1 MERKTEEQYNRGLLE
16 FIQNSPSMFHVAD
29 NMKKRLEEAGFAQLR
44 EKDSWELSA
53 GGAYYVARNDSSL
66 IAFRLPAA
74 WERSEGRPFKGY
86 HIVAAHSDS
95 PTFKVKTRPETVAE
109 GCYVRLNVEN
119 YGGMILSTWLDRPLS
134 VAGRVAVRRA
144 DGGVDMRLVNL
155 DRDLL
160 VIPNLAVHMNRDINK
175 GYGYNPQTDML
186 PLMGLLSG
194 ADEGEETAIQPGQ
207 GLSQEGSAFQPGQGL
222 PREGT
227 AIQPGQGLLQEGTAF
242 QSGQSLPGEETTSQP
257 GQSLPQE
264 ETASQPPQGMLLR
277 EIARELG
284 IAPED
289 ILDSDLYLYVRERGR
304 VIGRDGEL
312 LLSPKLDDLQ
322 CVYAGLEGFVSTVP
336 GQYAN
341 VLAVF
346 DNEEVGSGTRQGAD
360 STFLEDVLL
369 RIQDS
374 LGYGPSVYRQ
384 LVADSFLISA
394 DNAHAVH
401 PAHPEKADPTNRP
414 LLGGGIVIKYHG
426 GQKYTS
432 DALSAAQ
439 IRLWCERAGVPCQ
452 TFANR
457 SDAVGGSTLGNI
469 STSHVSLTSVD
480 IGLPQLAMHS
490 AVETGCG
497 RATAQAVAVF
507 EQFWRE

>member
-66 IAFRLPAA
+66 IVFRLPAA

-194 ADEGEETAIQPGQ
+194 ADEGEETAIRPGQ
-207 GLSQEGSAFQPGQGL
+207 GLSQEETAIPPGQGL
-222 PREGT
+222 SQEGT

-242 QSGQSLPGEETTSQP
+242 
-257 GQSLPQE
+257 
-264 ETASQPPQGMLLR
+264 QPPQGMLLR

-322 CVYAGLEGFVSTVP
+322 CVYAGLESFVSTVP

-384 LVADSFLISA
+384 MVADSFLISA

-439 IRLWCERAGVPCQ
+439 MRLWCERAGVPCQ

>member
-1 MERKTEEQYNRGLLE
+1 MDRKAKEHFNRGLLK
-16 FIQNSPSMFHVAD
+16 FIQDSPSMYHVID
-29 NMKKRLEEAGFAQLR
+29 NMKKRLEEAGFSQLR
-44 EKDSWELSA
+44 ESDGWELA
-53 GGAYYVARNDSSL
+53 PGGAYYTTRNDSSL
-66 IAFRLPAA
+66 IAFRLPTACDMNA
-74 WERSEGRPFKGY
+74 GRPFKGY

-95 PTFKVKTRPETVAE
+95 PTFKIKTQPETVAE
-109 GCYVRLNVEN
+109 SSYVRLNVEN
-119 YGGMILSTWLDRPLS
+119 YGGMILSSWLDRPLS

-175 GYGYNPQTDML
+175 GYAYNPQTDML
-186 PLMGLLSG
+186 PLMGLLPQESPE
-194 ADEGEETAIQPGQ
+194 AEGPRDAEQETMSQLSH
-207 GLSQEGSAFQPGQGL
+207 GL
-222 PREGT
+222 
-227 AIQPGQGLLQEGTAF
+227 
-242 QSGQSLPGEETTSQP
+242 
-257 GQSLPQE
+257 LPQE
-264 ETASQPPQGMLLR
+264 SPEFTDSQDAEEKSAQQSPQGMLLR
-277 EIARELG
+277 EVARELG
-284 IAPED
+284 ISSED
-289 ILDSDLYLYVRERGR
+289 ILDGDLYLYVREKGR
-304 VIGRDGEL
+304 VLGCNGEL

-322 CVYAGLEGFVSTVP
+322 CVYAGLEGFVSAMP

-369 RIQDS
+369 RVQDS

-414 LLGGGIVIKYHG
+414 VLGGGIVIKYHG

-432 DALSAAQ
+432 DAMTAARM
-439 IRLWCERAGVPCQ
+439 RLWCERAGVPCQ

-457 SDAVGGSTLGNI
+457 SDMTGGSTLGNI
-469 STSHVSLTSVD
+469 STSHVSLASVD

>member
-66 IAFRLPAA
+66 IVFRLPAA

-95 PTFKVKTRPETVAE
+95 PTFKVKPRPETVAE

-194 ADEGEETAIQPGQ
+194 ADEGEETAIRPGQGLSQEETAIQPGQ
-207 GLSQEGSAFQPGQGL
+207 GLSQ
-222 PREGT
+222 EGT

-242 QSGQSLPGEETTSQP
+242 
-257 GQSLPQE
+257 
-264 ETASQPPQGMLLR
+264 QPPQGMLLR

-322 CVYAGLEGFVSTVP
+322 CVYAGLESFVSTVP

-384 LVADSFLISA
+384 MVADSFLISA

-439 IRLWCERAGVPCQ
+439 MRLWCERAGVPCQ